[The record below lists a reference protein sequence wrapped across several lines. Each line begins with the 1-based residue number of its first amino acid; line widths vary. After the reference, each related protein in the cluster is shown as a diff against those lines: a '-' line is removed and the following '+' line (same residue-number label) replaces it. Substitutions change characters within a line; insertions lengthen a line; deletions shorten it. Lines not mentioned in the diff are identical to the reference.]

1 MRMSVESAAT
11 VGVGC
16 AEDSFST
23 VAGDPRE
30 GLIQARIVGGIGRVE
45 VVEGDIVLERFK
57 GVLRWEWYGKVE
69 EDAGIGGVA

>member
-30 GLIQARIVGGIGRVE
+30 GLIQARIVGGIGRVK
-45 VVEGDIVLERFK
+45 VVEGDIVLEGFK
-57 GVLRWEWYGKVE
+57 GVLRWEWYGRGRRMRGME
-69 EDAGIGGVA
+69 G

>member
-45 VVEGDIVLERFK
+45 VVEGDIVLEGFK
-57 GVLRWEWYGKVE
+57 GC
-69 EDAGIGGVA
+69 

>member
-57 GVLRWEWYGKVE
+57 GVLRWEWHGNRE
-69 EDAGIGGVA
+69 EDAGNGGVA

>member
-23 VAGDPRE
+23 VAGAPRE
-30 GLIQARIVGGIGRVE
+30 GLIQARIVGGIERVE
-45 VVEGDIVLERFK
+45 GVEWDIVLEWFK
-57 GVLRWEWYGKVE
+57 WVLRCERHGRGQRMREW
-69 EDAGIGGVA
+69 GG